1 MHRPGETGD
10 TLVEILIAVV
20 IIGIV
25 MGSFFGAI
33 TTGANAS
40 KTHRDLVTADAALRG
55 YAESAKQ
62 EARDRCTS
70 GNAGTPFTPPYTA
83 PPNSG
88 ITVMAP
94 AAERV
99 CPSVN
104 GVSTINITAQLPN
117 GISKNLSIDVGTQ

>member
-1 MHRPGETGD
+1 MHQRDETGD

-33 TTGANAS
+33 TTGARAS

-62 EARDRCTS
+62 AARDTCMS
-70 GNAGTPFTPPYTA
+70 GNAGAPFTPPYTA

-88 ITVMAP
+88 ITVAAP
-94 AAERV
+94 ATDLI

-104 GVSTINITAQLPN
+104 SVSTINITAQLPN
-117 GISKNLSIDVGTQ
+117 GISKDLSIDVGTQ